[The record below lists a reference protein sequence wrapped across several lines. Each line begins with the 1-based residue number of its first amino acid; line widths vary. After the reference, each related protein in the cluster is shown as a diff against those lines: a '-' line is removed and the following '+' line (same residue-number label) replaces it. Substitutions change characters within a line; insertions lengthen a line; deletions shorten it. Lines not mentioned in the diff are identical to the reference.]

1 MEPNLLPHLEMF
13 LVLVIVPRPL
23 AGQSETHDY
32 SGWDRAPLCHQQ
44 CLPTTTALYATVSR
58 EMHGKG

>member
-32 SGWDRAPLCHQQ
+32 SGWDRASHQQ
-44 CLPTTTALYATVSR
+44 CLTTTTAFYATVSG
-58 EMHGKG
+58 EIHGKA